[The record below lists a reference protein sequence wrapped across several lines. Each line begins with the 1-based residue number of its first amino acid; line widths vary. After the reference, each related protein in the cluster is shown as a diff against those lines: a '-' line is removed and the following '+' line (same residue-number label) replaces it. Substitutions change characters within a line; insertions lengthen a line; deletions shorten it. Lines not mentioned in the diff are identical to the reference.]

1 MSNAFGPKSLAVL
14 NHLAKHG
21 DKNRLELE
29 RELGMAQ
36 LDQNLSHLRRGE
48 HVRSLPKARGELVRY
63 AITTSGRNVIGAHV
77 QRQESLRYRPI
88 SEMAPYVPPPDFTA
102 RRGAM
107 DAYRLPSR
115 GMQ

>member
-14 NHLAKHG
+14 HHLAKHG

-48 HVRSLPKARGELVRY
+48 HVRSLPKARGDHNKRP
-63 AITTSGRNVIGAHV
+63 
-77 QRQESLRYRPI
+77 QRDRRARA
-88 SEMAPYVPPPDFTA
+88 APGVAALPPA
-102 RRGAM
+102 A
-107 DAYRLPSR
+107 
-115 GMQ
+115 

>member
-1 MSNAFGPKSLAVL
+1 MSHPFGPKSLSVL
-14 NHLAKHG
+14 HHLAKHG

-36 LDQNLSHLRRGE
+36 LSDHISKLRRGG
-48 HVRSLPKARGELVRY
+48 HISSLAKERGELMRY
-63 AITTSGRNVIGAHV
+63 QITSSGRGVIGAHV
-77 QRQESLRYRPI
+77 QRQESLRYRPLH
-88 SEMAPYVPPPDFTA
+88 ELPPYVPPAEFTA
-102 RRGAM
+102 RPGAM

>member
-14 NHLAKHG
+14 NHLHRSGEKT
-21 DKNRLELE
+21 RLELE

-36 LDQNLSHLRRGE
+36 LAGHLCHLKGSHYIK
-48 HVRSLPKARGELVRY
+48 SLPKARGELVRY
-63 AITTSGRNVIGAHV
+63 TITQAGRDAIGAHV

-115 GMQ
+115 GIA